1 MMRIIFIR
9 HGKAEPYSFNVEDA
23 SRKLTQEGH
32 QLLEENMPY
41 LREYLKNNKVL
52 IYSSPLTRAMET
64 AQYLHQDII
73 ELDALATGDLEK
85 IKEVIKQNSDKDF
98 LVFVG
103 HQPIL
108 SNWIYE
114 LSSEF
119 IEVKKGMA
127 VELDD
132 SFKVIRALKI
142 KNYNEFIDL

>member
-1 MMRIIFIR
+1 MRILFIR

-23 SRKLTQEGH
+23 NRKLTQEGH

-41 LREYLKNNKVL
+41 LREYFKGKKL
-52 IYSSPLTRAMET
+52 IVYSSPLIRAIET
-64 AQYLHQDII
+64 AQYLLQDII
-73 ELDALATGDLEK
+73 ELDALASGNLEE
-85 IKEVIKQNSDKDF
+85 IKEVIKQNSELDF

-108 SNWIYE
+108 SNWIYD

-127 VELDD
+127 VELDE
-132 SFKVIRALKI
+132 SFNVIRALKI